1 MQLFELVKKQLNLAL
16 KSKIHENV
24 KPMYLSG
31 EISSLTESKKSVSA
45 LIENKNPFTIHRVTI
60 SHKNLLNPVKA
71 YLNFND
77 QHLINRL
84 KPISLDLFWGNGF
97 NQVASNNTGIKPGGL
112 VSPIT
117 IGQYGT
123 VELVLDRYLTN
134 EEVVEVLWEGET
146 IKLEGLNDA

>member
-1 MQLFELVKKQLNLAL
+1 MQLFEEVKKQLNIAL

-31 EISSLTESKKSVSA
+31 EITSSTESKKSVSA

-60 SHKNLLNPVKA
+60 SRKNLLTPVKA

-77 QHLINRL
+77 QFLINRL

-97 NQVASNNTGIKPGGL
+97 NQVATNNTGIKPGGL

-117 IGQYGT
+117 LGQYGT
-123 VELVLDRYLTN
+123 VELFLDRDLVQN
-134 EEVVEVLWEGET
+134 EIVEVLWEGET
-146 IKLEGLNDA
+146 IKYEGLKDA